1 MGVLWDWLRRSKH
14 LWESDA
20 RNRVQCW
27 ELGHFLEDGGNR
39 GILPSLL
46 VKSSRWGR
54 SHHPAERRLVIF
66 CHTKKKHNK
75 NLSILFGL
83 QQVPLTFASDR
94 WFFPATWS
102 IIFGLEWASIHYNI
116 SEICQILE
124 DDTVAHPSGTECTE
138 SVNFLGLEV
147 FLAPP
152 TAWAARNQPRTQ
164 KIEGHSICNPC
175 SEIVLHFLLSYVMRA
190 HFLYSPGKRENG
202 FLVWFGCLVLS
213 HYIICSLLSVSLDFV
228 QK

>member
-14 LWESDA
+14 LWETACNAGNWGIS
-20 RNRVQCW
+20 W
-27 ELGHFLEDGGNR
+27 EDGGNR
-39 GILPSLL
+39 EILPSLL

-124 DDTVAHPSGTECTE
+124 DDTVAHPSGTEC
-138 SVNFLGLEV
+138 
-147 FLAPP
+147 
-152 TAWAARNQPRTQ
+152 
-164 KIEGHSICNPC
+164 ICNPC